1 VAEVPNRPGSLHALL
16 GALVQRGLDL
26 THIASRPAESPW
38 TYRFILEFTHGA
50 REDADEASEA
60 ARQLGTAIRELGTF
74 PAWRSQEVIGS

>member
-1 VAEVPNRPGSLHALL
+1 LHALL
-16 GALVQRGLDL
+16 GVFVQRGLDL

-50 REDADEASEA
+50 REDGGEASEA
-60 ARQLGTAIRELGTF
+60 ARELGTAIRELGTF